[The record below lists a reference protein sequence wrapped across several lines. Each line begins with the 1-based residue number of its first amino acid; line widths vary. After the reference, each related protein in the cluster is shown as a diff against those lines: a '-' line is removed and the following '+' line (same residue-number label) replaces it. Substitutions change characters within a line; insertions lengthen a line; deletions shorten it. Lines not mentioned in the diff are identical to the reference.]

1 MSPRTDH
8 HRSPATALGLALAD
22 VEQENALLL
31 GIIDAASTGPAVEPL
46 AAAVAKLITL
56 ATATDVCFVHLLDD
70 AERSLTLV
78 GATPPFDEQVGR
90 VRLPVGT
97 GVTGWVAEHGR
108 PTVIVEGK
116 ESDPRYVPI
125 SALRGTDFTSM
136 ASVPMACDPAGLV
149 GVLNVH
155 TVHRR
160 AFSDRDI
167 RLLVAIGRLVAGALH
182 QARMHRRLA
191 ARERAHERFAEQV
204 IAAQETERRRVA
216 GDIHDGISQ
225 RLVSLSYYLDAV
237 GRSLTAAP
245 EVATEHLE
253 RARELVDVTLDEA
266 RSAITGLR
274 PPVLDDLGLAGG
286 LRSLA
291 RSLPELEA
299 RLDVTD
305 ERLPDHL
312 EIALYRIAQEGLQN
326 VLKHAAATAVDLVF
340 AVTDGAAELC
350 VADDGR
356 GFDPGEDSAGYGLR
370 SMAERID
377 LVGGTLQVA
386 SRPAEGTTVTA
397 RVPLSPHE
405 RGGERCPD

>member
-1 MSPRTDH
+1 VSTRTQHSSPGR
-8 HRSPATALGLALAD
+8 ALGLALAD

-31 GIIDAASTGPAVEPL
+31 GIIDAASTGPAIEPL
-46 AAAVAKLITL
+46 AAAVAELITQ

-97 GVTGWVAEHGR
+97 GVTGWVAQHGV

-116 ESDPRYVPI
+116 ESDARYVPI
-125 SALRGTDFTSM
+125 RALRGTDFTSM

-155 TVHRR
+155 TVLRR

-204 IAAQETERRRVA
+204 IVAQETERRRVA

-225 RLVSLSYYLDAV
+225 RLVTLSYYLDAV

-245 EVATEHLE
+245 EVATEHLD

-266 RSAITGLR
+266 RAAISGLR

-291 RSLPELEA
+291 RSLPEVEA
-299 RLDVTD
+299 RLDVAD

-340 AVTDGAAELC
+340 AVTDGTAELR

-356 GFDPGEDSAGYGLR
+356 GFDPGEEGSGYGLR
-370 SMAERID
+370 SMAERIE
-377 LVGGTLQVA
+377 LVGGTLQVV
-386 SRPAEGTTVTA
+386 SRPAEGTTVTV
-397 RVPLSPHE
+397 RVPLSPQV
-405 RGGERCPD
+405 RGGERCPH